1 MPRDVTPLIDPAS
14 TAVIVH
20 EMQENLLVADKAMYP
35 GLAAHAEKIG
45 LLGTMSDL
53 FDTARQAGSGVYY
66 VCSGDPSTGDRSGAG
81 PVVAPL
87 DPHEGDVVLN
97 RLHGM
102 TAFFA
107 TPLDQYLRRAGVTTV
122 IVTGV
127 SANIGVIGTAIEAMN
142 LGYQVV
148 VPSDCIAGDPGEYA
162 EQVLRF
168 TLRNVAFV
176 TTAQPIIDHWRSL
189 GAG

>member
-1 MPRDVTPLIDPAS
+1 MPRDVVPLIDPAT
-14 TAVIVH
+14 TAVVVH
-20 EMQENLLVADKAMYP
+20 EMQENLLIADKAMYP
-35 GLAAHAEKIG
+35 GLAAHAAEIG
-45 LLGTMSDL
+45 MLDRMREL
-53 FDTARQAGSGVYY
+53 FDAARGAGAGLYY
-66 VCSGDPSTGDRSGAG
+66 VCAGDPSTGDRSGAG

-87 DPHEGDVVLN
+87 EPHEGDVELN

-122 IVTGV
+122 VVTGV

-142 LGYQVV
+142 HGYQVV
-148 VPSDCIAGDPGEYA
+148 VPTDCIAGDPGDYA

-168 TLRNVAFV
+168 TLRNVALV
-176 TTAQPIIDHWRSL
+176 TPSQPIIDHWRSL
-189 GAG
+189 ESD